1 MLGATWVA
9 DIWDD
14 PKKRL
19 LSWEEKKANVP
30 VYKRIYHETQ
40 GALISFYLKRA
51 DMGKIVV
58 ASRLPRIAKII
69 EHGKTGF
76 LYDPHDTA
84 AAAEIIGKIKKNPK
98 RYKNMGA
105 AAREA
110 VKQYDGAGIIDKIF
124 EHLPY

>member
-84 AAAEIIGKIKKNPK
+84 AAAEIIGKIKKIQS
-98 RYKNMGA
+98 A
-105 AAREA
+105 T
-110 VKQYDGAGIIDKIF
+110 KIWAQLL
-124 EHLPY
+124 ERQLNNTTGQVL

>member
-1 MLGATWVA
+1 
-9 DIWDD
+9 
-14 PKKRL
+14 
-19 LSWEEKKANVP
+19 
-30 VYKRIYHETQ
+30 
-40 GALISFYLKRA
+40 
-51 DMGKIVV
+51 MGKIVV

-105 AAREA
+105 TAREA
-110 VKQYDGAGIIDKIF
+110 VKKYDWAGIIDKIF